1 MNEGSIGSRVE
12 PGEGDAMTRAS
23 LLLLALLF
31 ACRPTQ
37 DAPRACG
44 DCQIGSA
51 SASYPVILLRT
62 YQVPAGQE
70 KLVER
75 LLDGTTSY
83 PVSTVSAQ
91 GIQTQFVNPRPHFTG
106 NGYFVL
112 SAPESIHEGVRQLL
126 AELGKHGAPPAQPSI
141 DATYWLVLGWPGKDA
156 ALPERLGEIAPAL
169 KTLGSLGPM
178 RFELL
183 ERLELVALDGQE
195 ARTTGQA
202 VHIKQTASRDGSMFQ
217 LRIEAAADGEIAG
230 RVETAVSVKPGQF
243 AVFGQS
249 GFVPKG
255 AMLTEPKP
263 TLFYIIRA
271 QPAS

>member
-1 MNEGSIGSRVE
+1 
-12 PGEGDAMTRAS
+12 MTRAS
-23 LLLLALLF
+23 LLLALLF
-31 ACRPTQ
+31 ACRSPQ

-44 DCQIGSA
+44 ECQIGSA
-51 SASYPVILLRT
+51 SANYPVILLRT

-91 GIQTQFVNPRPHFTG
+91 GNQTQFVNPRPHFTG

-112 SAPESIHEGVRQLL
+112 SAPETIHDGVRQLL
-126 AELGKHGAPPAQPSI
+126 DELAKHGAPPAQPSI
-141 DATYWLVLGWPGKDA
+141 DATYWLVLGWPSKDA
-156 ALPERLGEIAPAL
+156 VISERLGDVAPAL
-169 KTLGSLGPM
+169 KTLGNLGPM

-195 ARTTGQA
+195 ARTTGQV
-202 VHIKQTASRDGSMFQ
+202 VHIKQTASRDGNMFQ
-217 LRIEAAADGEIAG
+217 LRVEVNTDGEITG
-230 RVETAVSVKPGQF
+230 KIETAVSVKPGQF

-263 TLFYIIRA
+263 TLFYVIRA
-271 QPAS
+271 QTAS